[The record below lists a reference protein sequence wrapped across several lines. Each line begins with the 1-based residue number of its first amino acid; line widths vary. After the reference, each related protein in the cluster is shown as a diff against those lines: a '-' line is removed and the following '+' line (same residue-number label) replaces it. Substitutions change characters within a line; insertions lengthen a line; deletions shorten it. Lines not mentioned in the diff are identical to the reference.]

1 MPRLASLSSIA
12 MNCNSKNSRRG
23 AAAVEFAMTAP
34 ILFALVLGAVEFS
47 RANMLVHT
55 TAIAATEAARQ
66 SIIPGATAPEVR
78 LKALEELRMVGVV
91 DANVTLDPAE
101 IVDDTTQ
108 VTVNL
113 TVPVSLR
120 NGYGLSRIFLGR
132 QIFKSVTLQREG
144 KTEDIATET
153 VRSDGMQGSS
163 NLPNSMPGNS
173 GNSNGSNGNGNGN
186 GNNGNSGNGN
196 SGNSNSGSG
205 SSNSGNGNSGS
216 GSGSGSSGS
225 GSGSP
230 GSGGFWGALR
240 ALLGL

>member
-1 MPRLASLSSIA
+1 MARLASPSPAVPNRPNRKSH
-12 MNCNSKNSRRG
+12 RG

-55 TAIAATEAARQ
+55 TSIAATEAART

-78 LKALEELRMVGVV
+78 LKALEELRAVGVV

-153 VRSDGMQGSS
+153 FRADGMQGSS
-163 NLPNSMPGNS
+163 NLSNSMPGNS
-173 GNSNGSNGNGNGN
+173 GNNG
-186 GNNGNSGNGN
+186 GNGN
-196 SGNSNSGSG
+196 SSNG
-205 SSNSGNGNSGS
+205 NSGNGNSGS
-216 GSGSGSSGS
+216 GSSNSGSGSSSSGSGSGGSSGSSGS
-225 GSGSP
+225 GSGSSGSS

-240 ALLGL
+240 ALLGF